1 MHMQHEGFSEFLA
14 FAELGPAPS
23 SLASPA
29 MVPWILGSEE
39 WGTQVQ
45 SCVDWRPWGAVA
57 FRGRM
62 GRPDDGKDATNGGS
76 RCMRMDK

>member
-1 MHMQHEGFSEFLA
+1 MHVQHEGFSESLT

-39 WGTQVQ
+39 RGTQVQ
-45 SCVDWRPWGAVA
+45 SCVDWCPWDAVA
-57 FRGRM
+57 IGGRM
-62 GRPDDGKDATNGGS
+62 GRLDDGKGMTNGG
-76 RCMRMDK
+76 R